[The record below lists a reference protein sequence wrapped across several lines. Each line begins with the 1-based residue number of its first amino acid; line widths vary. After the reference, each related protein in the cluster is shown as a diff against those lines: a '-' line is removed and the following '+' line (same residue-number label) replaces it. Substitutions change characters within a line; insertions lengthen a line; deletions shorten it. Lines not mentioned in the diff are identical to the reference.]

1 MPSLLRITKQDR
13 TSQEINYLG
22 EEVIM
27 STKLCHVD
35 EWMELI
41 VYCLTGSKQRKLL
54 QPGAS
59 PPLGFPSSS
68 AMCKEKV
75 DQMNVAKEH

>member
-1 MPSLLRITKQDR
+1 
-13 TSQEINYLG
+13 
-22 EEVIM
+22 M

-41 VYCLTGSKQRKLL
+41 VYCLTGSKQMKLL

-59 PPLGFPSSS
+59 PPPGLPQLQCYVQGKS
-68 AMCKEKV
+68 
-75 DQMNVAKEH
+75 